1 MKDIKQEVDKF
12 LQDFESA
19 PEIEKLRNALA
30 FNISQEGLVD
40 LETVKE
46 VEALLNKWFER
57 KLYSLGRTIEEL
69 KTISNKF
76 DYDTRIGIGYAV
88 EAKKDK
94 INIGR
99 YLLHLLLIIESKDR
113 EIENLRKE
121 VQAEKQNHLEMEDII
136 SELINNEKTL
146 EEIKIECNKFYWL
159 QKYKDES

>member
-88 EAKKDK
+88 
-94 INIGR
+94 
-99 YLLHLLLIIESKDR
+99 
-113 EIENLRKE
+113 
-121 VQAEKQNHLEMEDII
+121 
-136 SELINNEKTL
+136 
-146 EEIKIECNKFYWL
+146 
-159 QKYKDES
+159 